1 MSEKLIAEIAQ
12 LKKDKDVAILAHY
25 YEEGA
30 IQDIADYVGD
40 SFYLAKMGQQVPNK
54 NILLAR
60 QNNLL
65 LEKIHEY
72 SIQCHNLSQENI
84 EFKNEKFYKSKQY
97 LFYAK
102 V

>member
-54 NILLAR
+54 NILLAGVVFMA
-60 QNNLL
+60 
-65 LEKIHEY
+65 ESVKIL
-72 SIQCHNLSQENI
+72 NPDKTVLV
-84 EFKNEKFYKSKQY
+84 KQFFI
-97 LFYAK
+97 LITS
-102 V
+102 